1 MTPLL
6 SGVILD
12 DLEKLGLDLT
22 SLGLNAYESA
32 VYLALLARSGQS
44 PADLAARAKVP
55 RQRIYDVLRSLEDK
69 GLCAGR
75 DTNPKTFFAT
85 DPAVALPALSA
96 YRAAELERERQ
107 RTERVAH
114 VLAQSLGPL
123 FASGRSEGDPL
134 QYVEALADPARIAAR
149 ANELAGAARSHV
161 NSLVARPL
169 ILSSEQNLRFLR
181 VPLDRG
187 VRYRALYE
195 RAALEDPELRSW
207 MDELGAR
214 GQEIRLVERLPVK
227 MQAFDDE
234 VALLS
239 MQDPVGGEP
248 SFTALAIRHR
258 GAVALL
264 NLAFE
269 RLWDEGTPYEKER

>member
-1 MTPLL
+1 MKE
-6 SGVILD
+6 V
-12 DLEKLGLDLT
+12 ENQFA
-22 SLGLNAYESA
+22 SLGLNAYEGA
-32 VYLALLARSGQS
+32 AYLALLARGGQS
-44 PADLAARAKVP
+44 STEIATRAKVP
-55 RQRIYDVLRSLEDK
+55 RQRVYDVLGTLEGK
-69 GLCAGR
+69 GLCAAR
-75 DTNPKTFFAT
+75 DTSPRTFFAV
-85 DPAVALPALSA
+85 DPATALPALSA
-96 YRAAELERERQ
+96 RRTVEMERERE
-107 RTERVAH
+107 RTET
-114 VLAQSLGPL
+114 LARSLAVSLGPL

-149 ANELAGAARSHV
+149 ANELAGAARNRV

-181 VPLDRG
+181 APLDRG

-195 RAALEDPELRSW
+195 RSALDDPELRGW
-207 MDELGAR
+207 MDELGGK
-214 GQEIRLVERLPVK
+214 GQEIRLAERLPTK

-239 MQDPVGGEP
+239 MQDPVGGTP

-269 RLWDEGTPYEKER
+269 RLWDEAAPYEKER

>member
-1 MTPLL
+1 MEKI
-6 SGVILD
+6 GA
-12 DLEKLGLDLT
+12 DLA

-32 VYLALLARSGQS
+32 VYLALLVRGGQGS
-44 PADLAARAKVP
+44 TELAKRAKVP

-85 DPAVALPALSA
+85 DPAVSLPALSA
-96 YRAAELERERQ
+96 HRAAELERERE
-107 RTERVAH
+107 RTESVARS
-114 VLAQSLGPL
+114 LAESLGPL
-123 FASGRSEGDPL
+123 FASGRCEGDPL

-149 ANELAGAARSHV
+149 ADELAGAARSHV
-161 NSLVARPL
+161 NSLIARPL

-181 VPLDRG
+181 VPLERG

-195 RAALEDPELRSW
+195 RSALDDSELRGW
-207 MDELGAR
+207 MDELAEQ
-214 GQEIRLVERLPVK
+214 GQEIRLAPSLPTK

-239 MQDPVGGEP
+239 MQDPVGGTP

-269 RLWDEGTPYEKER
+269 RLWDEGIPYEKDKER